1 MKKLSTALVLI
12 LLVVSNIF
20 AQLNPVNNSSTILES
35 CGFDQVHKEL
45 LNSNAHYKLKTDEFN
60 DLMKSGTFNSL
71 QKTGGVYRIPVVVH
85 VMHKG
90 EAVGTGSNISE
101 EDINQ
106 GILQLNE
113 RFRKIAG
120 SLGDGNGVDV
130 EIEFA
135 LAIRDPNGNCTN
147 GIVRYSMTGQTAYM
161 NNGVN
166 RDNSNGIS
174 DTDLKALSRWNT
186 NQYYNIYLVSE
197 IDNNECGFGIQGYAY
212 FASAHGQS
220 YDGMVQLGCK
230 FAQSGNTTLTHELGH
245 ALNLYH
251 TFEGDNDGTQCPSN
265 SNCSTVGD
273 RVCDTPP
280 HIRSA
285 SDCVAGTNACDGNSS
300 KELFI
305 HNYMD
310 YSSDACQSEFTA
322 GQKTRATA
330 AITVTRASYL
340 EGNGNMSLVP
350 PASAGVDFTASNQ
363 VVCLG
368 SPVSFYDESTCIPN
382 TYQNG
387 SWSGISFLWT
397 FDNGVDAPVTSTL
410 QNPTITFANAGSYTV
425 TLQVTNGHG
434 TTSLTKPNFVVVAS
448 GSPTAACIPTSSNPS
463 GNYGYT
469 MSNFTFNTINNT
481 TSSVANGVYADY
493 TCQFATNVIAGNSYD
508 IKVTLNNQATYSED
522 VKIYIDYNDNGV
534 FAAGELVMSASRPAG
549 TGSSTF
555 TQNITIPLTAVTGKV
570 LRVRAMADANGV
582 TGSCDNNFVGD
593 AEDYGVYISSS
604 VCNPPAVTSHPVNR
618 TICQS
623 TNTTFVVATT
633 DAVSYQWQE
642 NSGSGFNNITNGG
655 VFTGATLATLTIT
668 GATVGMNGNTYRCV
682 VTGACAPTAT
692 SNSASLTVN
701 ATNTASA
708 ASSSPTL
715 CINTLMT
722 DITHTTTGAIG
733 IGSASGLPTGV
744 IANWASNTITISGT
758 PNTSGTFNYTIPL
771 TGGCGTVNAIGIITV
786 NPLPSNAGS
795 ITGVASACD
804 NSTSVSYSI
813 SAVANATGYTWTVPS
828 GAVVASGQGTTSI
841 TVDFGTTSGNVAVTP
856 TNSCGNGNQASKA
869 ITIAPCGSAPVANF
883 SVNKTTICAG
893 ESVNFSDLSTN
904 SPTSWEWNF
913 GDGGMS
919 ASQNTTYTYNTPGTY
934 TVTLTATNAS
944 GSDDEVKADLI
955 TVNVLDDASFNY
967 SQSSYCQDGLDP
979 TPTIS
984 GTSGGTFT
992 RSPAGLVINSTTGV
1006 IDLSASTAGTYTVT
1020 YTTGGNCSDVQN
1032 TQVTIV
1038 NCGTTSIKPIYAK
1051 LYTSYSEKMA
1061 CYTVVNAVEYE
1072 YEFTPSGGGAS
1083 LLYSRGTSYPAIKL
1097 EEVSGLIDNTF
1108 YDVRVRAKVSGVFGS
1123 FGMSRQIKTPD
1134 LVDVT
1139 SVKPEFC
1146 SKVYSSYNEN
1156 IACFSVQNSTEYEYE
1171 FTPVGGGAT
1180 ILYSRGTSY
1189 PAIKL
1194 SEVNGLVDNTIYNIR
1209 VRARVG
1215 GVLGSFANTCQITTP
1230 GSANITMLKPEYC
1243 GLTYATM
1250 SSKIACYAVV
1260 NAEDYEF
1267 EFTPVGGGT
1276 ALVDTNIST
1285 SPSTLLNRIIGIQNS
1300 TTYNVRVRS
1309 RLSGVY
1315 QAFGSSCQITTPS
1328 AAMELNET
1336 ARFMGEEV
1344 ADVEELTTTLSIYPN
1359 PNSGEQL
1366 NVMMENLTPNTTLM
1380 ITDIYGKVILNKPL
1394 NTELSQYNVEVKFD
1408 NKLTPGFYFITIV
1421 SEGNRITEKLI
1432 VR

>member
-1 MKKLSTALVLI
+1 MKKLSTTLVLI

-20 AQLNPVNNSSTILES
+20 AQLNPVNNSSSTLES

-60 DLMKSGTFNSL
+60 DLMKSGAFNSL
-71 QKTGGVYRIPVVVH
+71 QKAGEVYRIPVVVH

-147 GIVRYSMTGQTAYM
+147 GIVRYSMTGESAYM

-166 RDNSNGIS
+166 RNNSNGI
-174 DTDLKALSRWNT
+174 DDGDLKALSRWNT

-340 EGNGNMSLVP
+340 ESNGNMSLVP

-397 FDNGVDAPVTSTL
+397 FDNGVDAPITSTN
-410 QNPTITFANAGSYTV
+410 QNPTINFVNAGSYSV

-434 TTSLTKPNFVVVAS
+434 TTSLTKPNFVSV
-448 GSPTAACIPTSSNPS
+448 TAGVSSSTCQNASSNTGNFGYTISSVKFNEINGSSSSSTNGGWQDFTCTKNTQVTEGQSYDLDITVNS
-463 GNYGYT
+463 GNSGLGLA
-469 MSNFTFNTINNT
+469 FR
-481 TSSVANGVYADY
+481 V
-493 TCQFATNVIAGNSYD
+493 
-508 IKVTLNNQATYSED
+508 
-522 VKIYIDYNDNGV
+522 YIDYNNDGAY
-534 FAAGELVMSASRPAG
+534 AAGELVLSNSIADNVSQ
-549 TGSSTF
+549 TFSTSV
-555 TQNITIPLTAVTGKV
+555 QIPLTATTGQL
-570 LRVRAMADANGV
+570 LRLRAIADAG
-582 TGSCDNNFVGD
+582 TLSGGCETPLLAGD
-593 AEDYGVYISSS
+593 VEDYGVYINPVEVAPVADFSGTPTTLCVGNS
-604 VCNPPAVTSHPVNR
+604 VSFSDL
-618 TICQS
+618 S
-623 TNTTFVVATT
+623 TNTPTSWSWT
-633 DAVSYQWQE
+633 
-642 NSGSGFNNITNGG
+642 
-655 VFTGATLATLTIT
+655 FTGGTPSSSTAQNPTIT
-668 GATVGMNGNTYRCV
+668 YNTPGTYQV
-682 VTGACAPTAT
+682 Q
-692 SNSASLTVN
+692 LT
-701 ATNTASA
+701 ATNT
-708 ASSSPTL
+708 
-715 CINTLMT
+715 
-722 DITHTTTGAIG
+722 G
-733 IGSASGLPTGV
+733 GSDAETKVG
-744 IANWASNTITISGT
+744 
-758 PNTSGTFNYTIPL
+758 Y
-771 TGGCGTVNAIGIITV
+771 ITV
-786 NPLPSNAGS
+786 NGVPSNAGA
-795 ITGVASACD
+795 ITG
-804 NSTSVSYSI
+804 SVSECDDATAVAYSI
-813 SAVANATGYTWTVPS
+813 STVSGATGYTWTVPA
-828 GAVVASGQGTTSI
+828 GATVASGQGTTNI

-856 TNSCGNGNQASKA
+856 TNSCGNGGQSSKA
-869 ITIAPCGSAPVANF
+869 VTIAPCGSVPVADF
-883 SVNKTTICAG
+883 SANATTVCLG
-893 ESVNFSDLSTN
+893 ESINFSDLSTN
-904 SPTSWEWNF
+904 SPTSWLWNF
-913 GDGGMS
+913 GDGGS
-919 ASQNTTYTYNTPGTY
+919 SSSQNTTYTYNTPGTY
-934 TVTLTATNAS
+934 TVTLTATNGS
-944 GSDDEVKADLI
+944 GSDDEVKTNLI

-967 SQSSYCQDGLDP
+967 SQSSYCQDGLNP
-979 TPTIS
+979 TPTIL
-984 GTSGGTFT
+984 GTQGGTFT
-992 RSPAGLVINSTTGV
+992 RSPAGLVINSSTGM
-1006 IDLSASTAGTYTVT
+1006 IDLSASPTGTYTIT
-1020 YTTGGNCSDVQN
+1020 YTTGGVCSDAQN
-1032 TQVTIV
+1032 VQVTIV
-1038 NCGTTSIKPIYAK
+1038 NCGTTSLKPLYAK
-1051 LYTSYSEKMA
+1051 TYLSYSEIVA
-1061 CYTVVNAVEYE
+1061 CYAVTNASE
-1072 YEFTPSGGGAS
+1072 YEFEFVPVGGGS
-1083 LLYSRGTSYPAIKL
+1083 PIIYNRGINNISFLLGW
-1097 EEVSGLIDNTF
+1097 VVGLQDGITYN
-1108 YDVRVRAKVSGVFGS
+1108 VRVRAKVGGVFGS
-1123 FGMSRQIKTPD
+1123 YGITKQLTTPTT
-1134 LVDVT
+1134 T
-1139 SVKPEFC
+1139 STTSINSKFC
-1146 SKVYSSYNEN
+1146 GKIYVSYAEQLNAYSVSG
-1156 IACFSVQNSTEYEYE
+1156 ATEYEYE
-1171 FTPVGGGAT
+1171 FSPIGGGSIVNHVHT
-1180 ILYSRGTSY
+1180 SNSILLGSV
-1189 PAIKL
+1189 I
-1194 SEVNGLVDNTIYNIR
+1194 GLIDNTNYNVK
-1209 VRARVG
+1209 VRAKVG
-1215 GVLGSFANTCQITTP
+1215 GVFGSYGSSCQITTP
-1230 GSANITMLKPEYC
+1230 SSSMITSIKTNYC
-1243 GLTYATM
+1243 GLIYPSM
-1250 SSKIACYAVV
+1250 SSLIACYSIVG
-1260 NAEDYEF
+1260 AEDYEF

-1300 TTYNVRVRS
+1300 TTYNVRVRA

-1315 QAFGSSCQITTPS
+1315 QAFGASCQITTPS
-1328 AAMELNET
+1328 AAMILDET
-1336 ARFMGEEV
+1336 ARFMEDQEVVEEV
-1344 ADVEELTTTLSIYPN
+1344 KTTTLSIYPN
-1359 PNSGEQL
+1359 PNTGDQI
-1366 NVMMENLTPNTTLM
+1366 NMVMENLTSNSTVM

-1394 NTELSQYNVEVKFD
+1394 NTDLNQYNLEVKFD
-1408 NKLTPGFYFITIV
+1408 GKLSTGFYFVTVI
-1421 SEGNRITEKLI
+1421 SEESRVTEKLI